1 MILVLLIR
9 LFHHHLLFLLRNLF
23 GKARSIAR
31 ISLNEETTLVLEDL
45 VATRL
50 VPINLHVLNSSLK
63 SMPSIKVSKSNMAT
77 SLTTHNRK
85 KWVTVDYLISMT
97 TRPKTLM
104 SLTGAKKGLDLMHQ
118 SKTSKKL

>member
-31 ISLNEETTLVLEDL
+31 ISSNEETTLVLEDL

-50 VPINLHVLNSSLK
+50 EPINLHVLNSSLK

-85 KWVTVDYLISMT
+85 KWETADYLISMM
-97 TRPKTLM
+97 TRPRTLM

>member
-9 LFHHHLLFLLRNLF
+9 LFHHHLLYLLRNLF

-45 VATRL
+45 VATQL
-50 VPINLHVLNSSLK
+50 EPINLYVLNSSLK

-85 KWVTVDYLISMT
+85 KWETADYLISMT
-97 TRPKTLM
+97 TKPRTLM
-104 SLTGAKKGLDLMHQ
+104 SLTGAKKGLDLMHL

>member
-1 MILVLLIR
+1 MILVPLIR

-31 ISLNEETTLVLEDL
+31 ISLNEETTLVLEGL
-45 VATRL
+45 VAIPL
-50 VPINLHVLNSSLK
+50 VPINLLVLNSSSK
-63 SMPSIKVSKSNMAT
+63 SMPSIKVSKRHMAT

-85 KWVTVDYLISMT
+85 KWVTADYLISMT

-104 SLTGAKKGLDLMHQ
+104 SHTGAKKGLGLMHQ
-118 SKTSKKL
+118 FKTSKRA

>member
-9 LFHHHLLFLLRNLF
+9 LFHHHLLYLLRNSF
-23 GKARSIAR
+23 GKAKFIAR
-31 ISLNEETTLVLEDL
+31 TSLNEETTLVLEDL

-50 VPINLHVLNSSLK
+50 VPINLHVSNSSLK

-85 KWVTVDYLISMT
+85 KWVTVDYLI
-97 TRPKTLM
+97 
-104 SLTGAKKGLDLMHQ
+104 
-118 SKTSKKL
+118 

>member
-9 LFHHHLLFLLRNLF
+9 LFHHHLLYLLRNLF

-50 VPINLHVLNSSLK
+50 EPINLHVLNSSLK

-85 KWVTVDYLISMT
+85 KWETADYLISMT
-97 TRPKTLM
+97 TRPRTLM

>member
-50 VPINLHVLNSSLK
+50 EPINLHVLNSSLK

>member
-9 LFHHHLLFLLRNLF
+9 LFHHHLLYSLRNLF

-50 VPINLHVLNSSLK
+50 EPINLHVLNSSLK

>member
-9 LFHHHLLFLLRNLF
+9 LFHHHLLYSLRNLF

-50 VPINLHVLNSSLK
+50 EPINLHVLNSSLK

-85 KWVTVDYLISMT
+85 KWETADYLISMT

>member
-9 LFHHHLLFLLRNLF
+9 RFHHHLLFLLRNLF
-23 GKARSIAR
+23 GKARSIAK

-50 VPINLHVLNSSLK
+50 EPINLHVLNSSLK

-85 KWVTVDYLISMT
+85 KWETADYLISMT
-97 TRPKTLM
+97 TRPRTLM

>member
-50 VPINLHVLNSSLK
+50 EPINLHVLNSSLK

-85 KWVTVDYLISMT
+85 KWETADYLISMT
-97 TRPKTLM
+97 TRPRTLM

-118 SKTSKKL
+118 SKTSKRV

>member
-50 VPINLHVLNSSLK
+50 EPINLHVLNSSLK

-85 KWVTVDYLISMT
+85 KWETADYLISMT
-97 TRPKTLM
+97 TRPRTLM

>member
-1 MILVLLIR
+1 MILVPLIR

-104 SLTGAKKGLDLMHQ
+104 SPTGAKKGLDLMHQ

>member
-9 LFHHHLLFLLRNLF
+9 LFHHHLLYSLRNLF

-50 VPINLHVLNSSLK
+50 EPINLHVLNSSLK

-85 KWVTVDYLISMT
+85 KWETADYLISMT
-97 TRPKTLM
+97 TRPRTLM

>member
-50 VPINLHVLNSSLK
+50 EPINLHVLNSSLK

-97 TRPKTLM
+97 TRPRTLM

>member
-9 LFHHHLLFLLRNLF
+9 LFHHHLLYSLRNLF

-85 KWVTVDYLISMT
+85 KWETADYLISMT
-97 TRPKTLM
+97 TRPRTLM